1 MNSINT
7 NITGNFRYKDQF
19 LTTGVVS
26 GNGDI
31 VSLVLDLRESS
42 QQGADIDLL
51 IDLVT
56 HSAGSLVFK
65 NILLSNDNTFATDV
79 TTQDVNHIEHFVKS
93 DVNSLDNAIV
103 QTTLSA
109 VGKSMI
115 GIHPIVKKD
124 YAKVTFTAS
133 GGASFTFSATPFVG
147 GLKVLRVNQ

>member
-1 MNSINT
+1 MNT
-7 NITGNFRYKDQF
+7 NITGNFRYKDQL

-31 VSLVLDLRESS
+31 VSLVIDLRESN

-51 IDLVT
+51 TEIIV
-56 HSAGSLVFK
+56 HNAGSLVFK
-65 NILLSNDNTFATDV
+65 NILLSNDNTFAVDV

-93 DVNSLDNAIV
+93 NVDSLDNAIV

-109 VGKSMI
+109 KGKSII
-115 GIHPIVKKD
+115 GIHPIVKRD

-133 GGASFTFSATPFVG
+133 GGADFTFSATAFIG